1 MENASEYLLEYK
13 NSAKCDKW
21 LKKVIETF
29 LQKSPENQ
37 IENLAKDLLG
47 LSNYVVEDDEMKA
60 FDEIID
66 SVVLTEL
73 THISGVN
80 ALANNQRIKFNP
92 QVNIIYG
99 LNGTGKSSYFR
110 IMNEMLG
117 GNNETPIRSNIYLEA
132 TDPINVE
139 MKFNYRGHDCNISW
153 DGQSRGLSE
162 LKSMRV
168 FDSEYTRGLLKKR
181 DSDELVVKPYGL
193 GVFADLILYIDA
205 ITEKA
210 NELIANKENEKPR
223 IITSN
228 IDTEIAKLFEAD
240 NLDTENAILIR
251 GILSSIEASE
261 KIVSEKKAIV
271 TNLQAG
277 NPKDKI
283 ELLKRTLSEVNI
295 IQTQL
300 SNDIATSNGDVVK
313 VEELISEYIQ
323 NKKLSDEHVK
333 QLEILKDIPGTDSA
347 LWKEFISK
355 GIDYTKENGTD
366 MDECPFCHQRY
377 TNHAKELVDAYVS
390 FLDDKSQITLKN
402 ARTLLATK
410 RSEIDKRN
418 TNIIISED
426 TKIPSEL
433 VERILSATSRIEE
446 VRDEMLKSIDQKV
459 SDKCEKIDLSKLFAD
474 IDEYKKTLQKEIDDL
489 STDAEGKNLA
499 LANAEKELR
508 KAVSDLAISGQKSKI
523 IERLDIEKWIEENR
537 KTVANITSLKKNIST
552 LSKKAHNE
560 LLTSQLQEEFGKKL
574 NKLGVKNVDIE
585 LLGKNSN
592 GVQQT
597 ELTIRKNKDITTIL
611 SEGEQKATAIALYL
625 AEIDLSKNKSTII
638 FDDPVNSLDHRMMHS
653 LADLLMTIENQI
665 VIFTHNKMFLDC
677 FECTGYGHMC
687 KTISSACNSSKGK
700 HIFLYE
706 TTSEGKARKG
716 VIVEKRVQNLRF
728 YISEIEKMLS
738 ETPFTKFDDACIKLR
753 RGVEA
758 AIDEYIFN
766 NQTPTKLSNKNS
778 RINWEALKQLHP
790 DEELIEGLR
799 QIHGRASGGELHN
812 GTEREEN
819 PLDRDGIEELCNGLK
834 QLCNIE

>member
-1 MENASEYLLEYK
+1 MENASEYLIEYK
-13 NSAKCDKW
+13 NSAKCDEW

-29 LQKSPENQ
+29 LQKSPEDQ

-47 LSNYVVEDDEMKA
+47 ISNYLVEEDEMKD
-60 FDEIID
+60 FDELTD
-66 SVVLTEL
+66 SVVLKEL

-80 ALANNQRIKFNP
+80 ALANYQRIKFNP

-117 GNNETPIRSNIYLEA
+117 GNNETPILSNIYLEA

-139 MKFNYRGHDCNISW
+139 MKFHYRGHDCNISW
-153 DGQSRGLSE
+153 DGQSRGLPE

-193 GVFADLILYIDA
+193 GIFADLILYIDT

-210 NELIANKENEKPR
+210 NEILTNKENEKPQ
-223 IITSN
+223 IITTN
-228 IDTEIAKLFEAD
+228 MDTEIAKLFESD
-240 NLDTENAILIR
+240 SVDDEKAILIR
-251 GILSSIEASE
+251 GMLSSIEASE
-261 KIVSEKKAIV
+261 EIVAEKKAIV

-283 ELLKRTLSEVNI
+283 ELLKRTLSEVNS

-300 SNDIATSNGDVVK
+300 SNNVIASNGDIDK
-313 VEELISEYIQ
+313 VEVLISEYIQ
-323 NKKLSDEHVK
+323 NKKSSDEHVK
-333 QLEILKDIPGTDSA
+333 QLEILKDIPGTDST

-355 GIDYTKENGTD
+355 GIDYSKENGTD
-366 MDECPFCHQRY
+366 IDECPFCHQRY

-402 ARTLLATK
+402 TETMLATK

-418 TNIIISED
+418 SNIMISD
-426 TKIPSEL
+426 DCKIPSEL
-433 VERILSATSRIEE
+433 VERIQSATSRFEDI
-446 VRDEMLKSIDQKV
+446 RNKLLKLIDQKET
-459 SDKCEKIDLSKLFAD
+459 DKCEKINLSKLFAD
-474 IDEYKKTLQKEIDDL
+474 IDEYKNKLQKEIYDL
-489 STDAEGKNLA
+489 STDVEGKNLA
-499 LANAEKELR
+499 LVNAEKDLR
-508 KAVSDLAISGQKSKI
+508 KAVSDFAISGQSKKI
-523 IERLDIEKWIEENR
+523 IERLDIEKWVEEN
-537 KTVANITSLKKNIST
+537 KKKVASITPLRKNIST

-560 LLTSQLQEEFGKKL
+560 LLTVQLQEEFVKNL
-574 NKLGVKNVDIE
+574 NKLGVKNIDIE

-625 AEIDLSKNKSTII
+625 AEITLSKNKSTII
-638 FDDPVNSLDHRMMHS
+638 FDDPVNSLDHRMMQS
-653 LADLLMTIENQI
+653 LADLLMTIENQLI
-665 VIFTHNKMFLDC
+665 IFTHNKMFLDC
-677 FECTGYGHMC
+677 FECTGYGHVC

-700 HIFLYE
+700 HIYLYE

-728 YISEIEKMLS
+728 YINEIEKMLA
-738 ETPFTKFDDACIKLR
+738 ETPFTKFDDASIKLR
-753 RGVEA
+753 RGVET

-778 RINWEALKQLHP
+778 RINWDALKQMHT

-812 GTEREEN
+812 GSEREEN
-819 PLDRDGIEELCNGLK
+819 PLDRDGIEELCNELK
-834 QLCNIE
+834 KLCNIT

>member
-1 MENASEYLLEYK
+1 MENASEYLVEYK
-13 NSAKCDKW
+13 NSEKCDKW
-21 LKKVIETF
+21 LRKVIETF
-29 LQKSPENQ
+29 LQKAPEDQ

-47 LSNYVVEDDEMKA
+47 ISNYVVVEDVMKD
-60 FDEIID
+60 FDVLTD

-117 GNNETPIRSNIYLEA
+117 GNNETKIRSNIYLET

-139 MKFNYRGHDCNISW
+139 MKFHYRGHDCNISW
-153 DGQSRGLSE
+153 DGQSRGISE

-193 GVFADLILYIDA
+193 GIFADLILYIDA

-210 NELIANKENEKPR
+210 NELIANKEKEKPQ
-223 IITSN
+223 IITTDMD
-228 IDTEIAKLFEAD
+228 IEIAKIFEDD
-240 NLDTENAILIR
+240 NIDDEKAILIR
-251 GILSSIEASE
+251 DILSSIEASE
-261 KIVSEKKAIV
+261 EAVAEKKAIV

-283 ELLKRTLSEVNI
+283 ELLKRTLSEVI
-295 IQTQL
+295 SIQTQL
-300 SNDIATSNGDVVK
+300 SNNVAASNGDIDK

-333 QLEILKDIPGTDSA
+333 QLEILKDIPGTDSI

-366 MDECPFCHQRY
+366 IDECPFCHQRY

-390 FLDDKSQITLKN
+390 FLDDKTQITIKKIE
-402 ARTLLATK
+402 TLLATK

-418 TNIIISED
+418 TNIMISED
-426 TKIPSEL
+426 SKIPSGL
-433 VERILSATSRIEE
+433 VERILSATSRIET
-446 VRDEMLKSIDQKV
+446 VSKKMLKLIDQKEY
-459 SDKCEKIDLSKLFAD
+459 DKCEKIDLSKLWAD

-499 LANAEKELR
+499 LANAEKDLK
-508 KAVSDLAISGQKSKI
+508 KAVSDLAIGGQSSKI
-523 IERLDIEKWIEENR
+523 IERLDIEKWLGENK
-537 KTVANITSLKKNIST
+537 KTVASITLLRKNIST

-560 LLTSQLQEEFGKKL
+560 LLTAQLQEEFGKKL
-574 NKLGVKNVDIE
+574 NKLGVKNIDIE

-625 AEIDLSKNKSTII
+625 AEIALSKNKSTII
-638 FDDPVNSLDHRMMHS
+638 FDDPVNSLDHRMMQS
-653 LADLLMTIENQI
+653 LADLLMSIENQI
-665 VIFTHNKMFLDC
+665 IIFTHNKMFLDC
-677 FECTGYGHMC
+677 FECTDYGHVC
-687 KTISSACNSSKGK
+687 KTITSACNKDKGK
-700 HIFLYE
+700 HIYLYE

-728 YISEIEKMLS
+728 YISEIEKMLA
-738 ETPFTKFDDACIKLR
+738 ETPFTKFDDASIKLR
-753 RGVEA
+753 RGVEV

-778 RINWEALKQLHP
+778 RINWDALKKMHT
-790 DEELIEGLR
+790 DEELIDGLR

-812 GTEREEN
+812 GSEREEN
-819 PLDRDGIEELCNGLK
+819 PLDRDEIEELCNELK
-834 QLCNIE
+834 KLCNIA